1 MASWVNRMVG
11 AAMLRSDTYEEVE
24 ADRSANGQ
32 ALGVVLIAA
41 VAAGLGQAQS
51 GTAAVAIVIIG
62 ALVGW
67 VIWSAMT
74 WFIGTKILKTPETVA
89 DIGELLRTTGFAS
102 APGVIRIFHA
112 VPIVGG
118 IFNFVASL
126 WMLAAMVIAVRQAL
140 DYRSTGRALA
150 VCAIGWLINVAIITW
165 GLVLVGLGSG
175 FLNATP

>member
-11 AAMLRSDTYEEVE
+11 AAKLRSEAYEEVE

-32 ALGVVLIAA
+32 ALGVVLLSS
-41 VAAGLGQAQS
+41 VAAGLGQARAGGS
-51 GTAAVAIVIIG
+51 AIAIVIIG
-62 ALVGW
+62 ALIGS
-67 VIWSAMT
+67 VIWSVMT
-74 WFIGTKILKTPETVA
+74 WFIGTKLLKTPETSA
-89 DIGELLRTTGFAS
+89 DVGELLRTTGFAS
-102 APGVIRIFHA
+102 APGVLRILQA

-118 IFNFVASL
+118 VFNFVASL

-150 VCAIGWLINVAIITW
+150 VCAIGWMINLAIITW

-175 FLNATP
+175 FLQATP